1 MILFLTKWIMF
12 EYWINPSSQ
21 PGHSG
26 LQDSFWV
33 LDQTNQ
39 IAENFKAI
47 DYPQCFFI
55 RSIKDIFENPNKIH
69 ETTSELSKFV
79 AIEQEYKIP
88 LSFLCLSWS
97 FLVLNSGLPS
107 WALCSNFT
115 FRNQVITTNIRASI
129 NSFSSA
135 HLNLH
140 WLNLILIY
148 FR

>member
-1 MILFLTKWIMF
+1 MEISELRKINTSYYEKVRENDKVRVCMF
-12 EYWINPSSQ
+12 
-21 PGHSG
+21 
-26 LQDSFWV
+26 

-88 LSFLCLSWS
+88 LSFLCLS
-97 FLVLNSGLPS
+97 
-107 WALCSNFT
+107 
-115 FRNQVITTNIRASI
+115 
-129 NSFSSA
+129 
-135 HLNLH
+135 
-140 WLNLILIY
+140 
-148 FR
+148 